1 MVSRSSAQNAAEIAA
16 SFFLPESYCHNMS
29 EIKAISPAA
38 SSHGLNKNTKG
49 ASSLSIAEPS
59 SEEKGKTSVWRKL
72 VGLVW
77 DSVEGDPGY
86 RRYVQ
91 RLDTFFLYGLS
102 VCRSPLMNLSSLN
115 T

>member
-1 MVSRSSAQNAAEIAA
+1 
-16 SFFLPESYCHNMS
+16 MS
-29 EIKAISPAA
+29 EIKAISPVA
-38 SSHGLNKNTKG
+38 SSHDLNKNTKD
-49 ASSLSIAEPS
+49 ASSLSIAELS

-77 DSVEGDPGY
+77 DSVEGDPEY

-91 RLDTFFLYGLS
+91 RLDTFFLYGPF
-102 VCRSPLMNLSSLN
+102 VFN